1 MKRTLLTL
9 LATYAVM
16 VMNATTVNYTAD
28 NTTIFRNPERGYY
41 VEFDKVVGE
50 DGIYTCVKHRDTELK
65 DSYVTPDNLSLVLV
79 LYYLDNFKTTET
91 LPEEVFT
98 GFEEDMQT
106 LRGMGLKCIL
116 RFAYTADDSDDIG
129 RDAKLDIVKKHIAQY
144 TSHWKAN
151 ADVIYVFQ
159 AGFVGCWGEW
169 YYTENFDNKSDQM
182 TEKRRALVDTL
193 LKAVPENRFIQLRT
207 PKFKSEY
214 LYGMNQDKYTEP
226 LTKSEAYQNTPKARL
241 GHHNDAFLWGPKNMG
256 TYSDTAKQK
265 PYLAKETLY
274 VPIGGETDIT
284 DKNKVKEWASRE
296 KTIAEM
302 SRLHWTFIQGY
313 YSQTVTDE
321 WRKPSNGTF
330 DELNRRMGYRYQL
343 VNGTYGDEVE
353 QGKQLSVNLQIK
365 NVGFAP
371 LYNERHAYM
380 VLKGEGTNQCNLQLA
395 SDPRGWLPNG
405 AVTTI
410 DESLTIPADLPEG
423 TYHLYL
429 YMPDIYESLADNSY
443 FAIRFANSD
452 VWDAATGWNDLG
464 TTVTVKKASGGD
476 PDPDPQPGETVEL
489 PGTLTKANVTAY
501 SDDMT
506 WYNTDYFDFGPTD
519 GENLDRWAKWN
530 VELKY
535 PGKYIISE
543 NMKSASAYDSG
554 SGTWFLL
561 GHSWQLQLFPE
572 TGSAVSSYTTEAV
585 WEEGTIQYDA
595 KWDLSDVDA
604 GVYMLQ
610 VQNVTPGAQPK
621 LQSLT
626 LTYDGDIP
634 TDQQDLRE
642 TNDLNDLDDQGYD
655 ILGRPVDQSYKG
667 IILLKGKKI
676 VRF

>member
-9 LATYAVM
+9 LAAYAVM

-79 LYYLDNFKTTET
+79 LYYLDNFKNKDLTQD
-91 LPEEVFT
+91 VFT
-98 GFEEDMQT
+98 AFEEDMQT
-106 LRGMGLKCIL
+106 LRDMGLKCIL
-116 RFAYTADDSDDIG
+116 RFAYTNDDSDDTGHDATLDRVKRHIG
-129 RDAKLDIVKKHIAQY
+129 QY
-144 TSHWKAN
+144 TPYWKAN
-151 ADVIYVFQ
+151 ADVIYCFQ
-159 AGFVGCWGEW
+159 AGFVGAWGEW
-169 YYTENFDNKSDQM
+169 YYTENFDNKSSHM
-182 TEKRRALVDTL
+182 TDKRRALVDTL

-214 LYGMNQDKYTEP
+214 LYGDYGENYSTNYTHP
-226 LTKSEAYQNTPKARL
+226 LTAAEAYQNTPKARL
-241 GHHNDAFLWGPKNMG
+241 GHHNDAFLYDWDNMG
-256 TYSDTAKQK
+256 TYVDTSKQK

-284 DKNKVKEWASRE
+284 DENKVEKWASRE

-343 VNGTYGDEVE
+343 INGTYGDEVE

-506 WYNTDYFDFGPTD
+506 WYNTDYFDFGPED
-519 GENLDRWAKWN
+519 AWNLERWAEWK

-535 PGKYIISE
+535 PGNYIVSE
-543 NMKSASAYDSG
+543 IGYCEN
-554 SGTWFLL
+554 
-561 GHSWQLQLFPE
+561 GHSYLLDLKSE
-572 TGSAVSSYTTEAV
+572 STTVSSFEALDTDH
-585 WEEGTIQYDA
+585 WGEGNQSYFQKE
-595 KWDLSDVDA
+595 KWDLSAVPI
-604 GVYMLQ
+604 GVYTLKVMNTTQ
-610 VQNVTPGAQPK
+610 WGRPK